1 MKQQLYLKT
10 LFLLFALMNNGFAA
24 EEGETVTLELGKKF
38 RLVSSHLGETRD
50 VLVRLPEGYATST
63 DQYPVIYV
71 LDGESHFHHVGNA
84 VKILKELRRMPD
96 AIVVAIPNNGNRLR
110 DLTFEKE
117 PFKRFLTGEVVPM
130 IDKRYRTSDR
140 KVLFGHS
147 MAGAF
152 SLFLLTAEPDA
163 FDGFIAASPGVQ
175 GEDAALLTL
184 LPNLFA
190 QNKHLE
196 KSVYLT
202 RTSVAEEG
210 PGLTEAFTQ
219 LVALLKKTAPP
230 KLRWQQDVI
239 PHQSHMS
246 TPYLTAYEGLSM
258 VFRDYQFP
266 SLANHQEYKQF
277 GGWEGIEK
285 HYAQRSEKYGTAK
298 EVPSGAY
305 GRIGWML
312 IDDQQGE
319 AGLQLF
325 RANLKKNPQSP
336 RAFAMLGNAQ
346 AELKQ
351 TEEALKTFQAGL
363 ELAKETDAGI
373 RNFITRRI
381 EALTKELNKE
391 PSP

>member
-1 MKQQLYLKT
+1 MKQHLYLMT
-10 LFLLFALMNNGFAA
+10 LVLLFPLINSGFAA
-24 EEGETVTLELGKKF
+24 EGGEAVTLELGKRF
-38 RLVSSHLGETRD
+38 PLVSNHLGETRD
-50 VLVRLPEGYATST
+50 VLVRLPEGYAAST
-63 DQYPVIYV
+63 DRYPVIYV

-84 VKILKELRRMPD
+84 VNILKGLRRMPA
-96 AIVVAIPNNGNRLR
+96 AIVVAIPNNGNRIR

-117 PFKRFLTGEVVPM
+117 TFKRFLTGEVVPM
-130 IDKRYRTSDR
+130 IDKKYRTSGR

-163 FDGFIAASPGVQ
+163 FDGFIAASPSIH
-175 GEDAALLTL
+175 GEDGALLTL
-184 LPNLFA
+184 LTNLFA
-190 QNKHLE
+190 QKKHLE

-230 KLRWQQDVI
+230 ELKWQHDVI

-258 VFRDYQFP
+258 VFRDFQFP

-285 HYAQRSEKYGTAK
+285 HYARRSEKYGTAK

-325 RANLKKNPQSP
+325 RANLEKNPQSP

-346 AELKQ
+346 AELNQ

-363 ELAKETDAGI
+363 KLAKDQDADI
-373 RNFITRRI
+373 LSFISRRI
-381 EALTKELNKE
+381 ETLTKEFKKN